1 MIKGLRPTG
10 IDWTRKPGPGKFEG
24 NHDARLAQ
32 VLYGYSMDSSD
43 VEEIVSDD
51 SFNNPDLFMGIIR
64 SKVRTYYIEE
74 DSQGFFTYIDITE
87 NS

>member
-1 MIKGLRPTG
+1 MIKGLRPTD